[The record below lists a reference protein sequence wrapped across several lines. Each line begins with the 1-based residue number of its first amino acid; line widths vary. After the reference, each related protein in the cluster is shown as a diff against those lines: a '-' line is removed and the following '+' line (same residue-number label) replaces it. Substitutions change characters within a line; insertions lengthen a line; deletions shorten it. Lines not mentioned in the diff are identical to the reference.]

1 MNVNVI
7 NPLSARTNNSFK
19 GNTLQVGREGNCSAA
34 FSAAFEKVKMDRYT
48 GDTSFAAAGL
58 LLSDNDYNYLSS
70 KWNPNKMTQD
80 EYDEFLDYLQ
90 DKGIISEED
99 KECAGYGGHFI
110 RHTTLNEGSC
120 YSCYSCYSLERPF
133 RAYADGDVLAYVRY
147 ESSLIYEPST
157 PEREYEVNLHKKIF
171 AIMEGMVRQRGK

>member
-34 FSAAFEKVKMDRYT
+34 FSSAFEKVKMDRYT

-58 LLSDNDYNYLSS
+58 LLSDDDYNYLSS
-70 KWNPNKMTQD
+70 KWNPNKMTQG

-99 KECAGYGGHFI
+99 KKYLCYGGI
-110 RHTTLNEGSC
+110 CYGRLDEDPISC
-120 YSCYSCYSLERPF
+120 YSPELPVHSYGDGNMF
-133 RAYADGDVLAYVRY
+133 AYARY
-147 ESSLIYEPST
+147 QSSLIYEPST
-157 PEREYEVNLHKKIF
+157 PKTRQQVDLYKKIS
-171 AIMEGMVRQRGK
+171 AIMEGMVRRRGK

>member
-70 KWNPNKMTQD
+70 KWNPNKT
-80 EYDEFLDYLQ
+80 L
-90 DKGIISEED
+90 K
-99 KECAGYGGHFI
+99 AGSY
-110 RHTTLNEGSC
+110 
-120 YSCYSCYSLERPF
+120 YSCYSLERPF

>member
-7 NPLSARTNNSFK
+7 SPLSARSNNSFK

-70 KWNPNKMTQD
+70 KWNPNKMTQG

-99 KECAGYGGHFI
+99 KKYVCYGGHCCV
-110 RHTTLNEGSC
+110 T
-120 YSCYSCYSLERPF
+120 SLEP
-133 RAYADGDVLAYVRY
+133 RAWYSPEPPVRGYADGNILAYVRY
-147 ESSLIYEPST
+147 KSSIIYEPST
-157 PEREYEVNLHKKIF
+157 PETKRQVDLYKKIS
-171 AIMEGMVRQRGK
+171 AIMEGMVRRRGK

>member
-19 GNTLQVGREGNCSAA
+19 GNTLQVGREGNCSVA

-48 GDTSFAAAGL
+48 GDASFAAAGL

-110 RHTTLNEGSC
+110 RHTTLKAG
-120 YSCYSCYSLERPF
+120 SCYSCYSLERPF
-133 RAYADGDVLAYVRY
+133 RAYADGDVLLFDTKVK
-147 ESSLIYEPST
+147 T
-157 PEREYEVNLHKKIF
+157 FFKKI
-171 AIMEGMVRQRGK
+171 IGQEQRLDPAVTPTLSIST

>member
-7 NPLSARTNNSFK
+7 SPLSARSNNSFK

-34 FSAAFEKVKMDRYT
+34 FSAAFKKVKMDRYT
-48 GDTSFAAAGL
+48 GDTSFSAAGL

-99 KECAGYGGHFI
+99 KECVGYGGHFI
-110 RHTTLNEGSC
+110 RRTTLKAG
-120 YSCYSCYSLERPF
+120 SCYSLEPPVRD
-133 RAYADGDVLAYVRY
+133 YADGNILAYVRY

-157 PEREYEVNLHKKIF
+157 PEREYEVNLHKKIS
-171 AIMEGMVRQRGK
+171 AIMEGMVRRRGK